1 MSLAHTRPALILID
15 VQQGF
20 AHEDFFGGH
29 RNNPDAEQRCGQLL
43 AAWRQLRLP
52 VFHIRHSSQNP
63 LSPLHAS
70 HAGFRF
76 HPAVQPQGD
85 EPVITKTVNSA
96 FIGTDLKERLDQA
109 GIRTVVIAGITTN
122 HCVSTTTRMAGNY
135 GFAVYCVHDACA
147 CFDRAGALGEQFSAD
162 TIHRTALANLHGEFA
177 QVIDT
182 EEVLQQVLPAA
193 APLAD

>member
-1 MSLAHTRPALILID
+1 MD

-20 AHEDFFGGH
+20 AHEAFFGGN
-29 RNNPDAEQRCGQLL
+29 RNNKDAEQRCGQLL
-43 AAWRQLRLP
+43 QTWRTLRLP

-76 HPAVQPQGD
+76 CPTVQPQGD

-96 FIGTDLKERLDQA
+96 FIGTDLKDRLDDA
-109 GIRTVVIAGITTN
+109 CITTLVVAGITTN
-122 HCVSTTTRMAGNY
+122 HCVSTTVRMAGNY
-135 GFAVYCVHDACA
+135 GFTVYCVHDACA

-177 QVIDT
+177 RVVST
-182 EEVLQQVLPAA
+182 KEVLQQGLQLPVQPAG
-193 APLAD
+193 